1 MHSPRIPSSARGFG
15 TPDGI
20 PRSHAHFRR
29 LAVYCGSSSG
39 IGLHY
44 IEAARAAG
52 AFLAEAGIDV
62 VYGGGRVGMMG
73 AVAEGAL
80 SRGGKVL
87 GVIPEKLKSRELAH
101 EGLTEL
107 FLVDSMH
114 ARKTMMASLADGF
127 IALPGGWG
135 TLEEVFEVVTWSQLN
150 YHKKPVGLLNV
161 RGYFN
166 HLVAFLDHATTEGFI
181 RPIHR
186 PLLTSAETLDVL
198 LDRLSKL
205 QVPDIGRWIEK
216 P

>member
-1 MHSPRIPSSARGFG
+1 MNSTR
-15 TPDGI
+15 TY
-20 PRSHAHFRR
+20 FRR
-29 LAVYCGSSSG
+29 VAVYCGSSG
-39 IGLHY
+39 GVGTHY
-44 IEAARAAG
+44 LDAARAAG
-52 AFLAEAGIDV
+52 SFLAERGIDL

-80 SRGGKVL
+80 MKGGRVY
-87 GVIPEKLKSRELAH
+87 GVIPEKLKARELAH

-107 FLVDSMH
+107 FIVDSMH
-114 ARKTMMASLADGF
+114 ARKTMMASMADAF
-127 IALPGGWG
+127 VALPGGWG

-161 RGYFN
+161 RGYYD
-166 HLVAFLDHATTEGFI
+166 HLVAFLDHAMTEGFI

-186 PLLTSAETLDVL
+186 PLCASADTMDAL

-205 QVPDIGRWIEK
+205 QIPDIGRWIDK